1 MVYFISL
8 STMTMIASYTSAVVR
23 SLDFGNLVIKS
34 IIISSHGV
42 FGTGA
47 NCIFLYSLYLADLFC

>member
-1 MVYFISL
+1 MYFVSL
-8 STMTMIASYTSAVVR
+8 SIITIIVLYTSVVVG

-34 IIISSHGV
+34 IIISSYGV

-47 NCIFLYSLYLADLFC
+47 NYVFPYSLYLTNLFC